1 MKFSLWLLIFS
12 FTSLFGAPVG
22 NPTDPKLIE
31 KGFFIPA
38 DFCVNARAGY
48 EGDFVADGKMKQFSQ
63 GSGRVDS
70 YQQET
75 NSGTVTFNAIKRL
88 DLFGILGSSRTSADW
103 RFTDAENSVHRI
115 ELETNYDFL
124 WGAGAR
130 VILFDGSDTVLSLG
144 GRYESAE
151 YSPSW
156 LTSDGVPQSVTHS
169 KLLWREWQIDLDLS
183 YKIDIFA
190 PYLGVKYSNARTK
203 ISGFSTPIS
212 QSGAGADQFK
222 NSTPVGVFIGCG
234 LSSSKYFM
242 LNIEGRLVDEEA
254 VTVSGEIRF

>member
-1 MKFSLWLLIFS
+1 MTLLLAGSLCA
-12 FTSLFGAPVG
+12 APVG
-22 NPTDPKLIE
+22 NSYAPKLIE
-31 KGFFIPA
+31 EGFFIPK
-38 DFCVNARAGY
+38 DFCVNARSGY
-48 EGDFVADGKMKQFSQ
+48 EGDFVADGKMEQFRQ

-70 YQQET
+70 YSQET
-75 NSGTVTFNAIKRL
+75 NSGTITFNAVNRL

-103 RFTDAENSVHRI
+103 RFTDSEGGVHRI

-130 VILFDGSDTVLSLG
+130 AILFEWTNTCLTLG
-144 GRYESAE
+144 GRYEFAQ
-151 YSPSW
+151 YFPSW
-156 LTSDGVPQSVTHS
+156 LTSDGIPQSVSNS
-169 KLLWREWQIDLDLS
+169 KLHWREWQIDLDLS

-190 PYLGVKYSNARTK
+190 PYIGVKYSNARTK

-212 QSGAGADQFK
+212 ESGTGTDQFK
-222 NSTPVGVFIGCG
+222 NKIPVGVFIGCG

-254 VTVSGEIRF
+254 VTVSGDIKF